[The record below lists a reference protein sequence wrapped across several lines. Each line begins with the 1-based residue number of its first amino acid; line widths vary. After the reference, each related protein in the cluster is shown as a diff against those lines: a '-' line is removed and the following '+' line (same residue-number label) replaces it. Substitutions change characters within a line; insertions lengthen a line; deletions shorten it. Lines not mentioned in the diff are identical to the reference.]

1 MALHPVLHVGQS
13 QRFNYDASSLMRHLN
28 PPERA
33 ERIVKKKIYIYRMTG
48 DEPERLRDMILH
60 L

>member
-33 ERIVKKKIYIYRMTG
+33 ERIVKKKLYIYIQDDWR
-48 DEPERLRDMILH
+48 
-60 L
+60 